1 MVMKLLF
8 KPFSFTDPKT
18 RYFTNILSGETG
30 SGKSSLIMQLLYL
43 LLTVKDVQMPFKR
56 VYVNIDGFDFDYFN
70 SLAKTNGLDVQF
82 FWLDMHEVFA
92 FAKEER
98 DLYQVYST
106 DGEGT
111 IAKRIRKNISEE
123 YIKYFSSLIICDEAD
138 NYLGTDLS
146 KEVKAMSLGFS
157 NFMKFKRHH
166 HIEMWLLTQKF
177 QNLNSQFYNNGAVN
191 RFLRVR
197 SMFFSFGKS
206 KILEHWVSSD
216 TSKKDNRLESYWYQ
230 IEDDLYNRYDVGA
243 NITTGD
249 GNVKKLKWL
258 FLILLA
264 GVVFSLFVGYKILG
278 KYFTSDSDI
287 KKETQTPKQ
296 IIIKD
301 LVNGEP
307 VNQVQPIFNVVKC
320 VTFKNTSNCYFR
332 NNFTSIS
339 NDFIAGLI
347 DQNLSNIRV
356 LYSFQDVSYISVD
369 DTGLSFIFNQ
379 IQRGKNNEDNN

>member
-1 MVMKLLF
+1 MKLLF
-8 KPFSFTDPKT
+8 KPFSFVDPKS

-30 SGKSSLIMQLLYL
+30 AGKSSLIMQLLYL
-43 LLTVKDVQMPFKR
+43 LLTNKDAQMPFKR
-56 VYVNIDGFDFDYFN
+56 VYINIDGFDFDYFN
-70 SLAKTNGLDVQF
+70 NLAKTNGRDVQF
-82 FWLDMHEVFA
+82 FWLNMHEVFS

-98 DLYQVYST
+98 ELYQVYST
-106 DGEGT
+106 DGQGT
-111 IAKRIRKNISEE
+111 IAKRIRENISEE

-177 QNLNSQFYNNGAVN
+177 QNLNSTFYNNGAIN

-197 SMFFSFGKS
+197 SMFFSFGKT
-206 KILEHWVSSD
+206 KVLQHWVNSD
-216 TSKKDNRLESYWYQ
+216 TSKKDNLLDSYWYE

-249 GNVKKLKWL
+249 GNVKKLKLL
-258 FLILLA
+258 FLSLLA
-264 GVVFSLFVGYKILG
+264 GAVFSIYIGYQILG
-278 KYFTSDSDI
+278 KYFYEDDSGKSITSKQATITKPIHGEFTKDI
-287 KKETQTPKQ
+287 HR
-296 IIIKD
+296 ID
-301 LVNGEP
+301 
-307 VNQVQPIFNVVKC
+307 NVVKC
-320 VTFKNTSNCYFR
+320 VTFKNISNCYFE
-332 NNFTSIS
+332 NQFTSIS
-339 NDFIAGLI
+339 NDFITGLI

-356 LYSFQDVSYISVD
+356 LYSDTDTSYLSVD

-379 IQRGKNNEDNN
+379 KTKRGKYEKDN

>member
-8 KPFSFTDPKT
+8 KPFSFTDPKS

-30 SGKSSLIMQLLYL
+30 AGKSSLIMQLLYL
-43 LLTVKDVQMPFKR
+43 LLTNKDAQMPFKR
-56 VYVNIDGFDFDYFN
+56 VYINIDGFDFDYFN
-70 SLAKTNGLDVQF
+70 NLAKTNGRDVQF
-82 FWLDMHEVFA
+82 FWLNMHEVFS

-106 DGEGT
+106 DGQGT
-111 IAKRIRKNISEE
+111 IAKRIRENISEE

-177 QNLNSQFYNNGAVN
+177 QNLNSTFYNNGAIN

-197 SMFFSFGKS
+197 SMFFSFGKT
-206 KILEHWVSSD
+206 KVLQHWVNSD
-216 TSKKDNRLESYWYQ
+216 TSKKDHLLDSYWYE

-249 GNVKKLKWL
+249 GNVKKLKLL
-258 FLILLA
+258 FLSLLA
-264 GVVFSLFVGYKILG
+264 GAIFSIYIGYQILG
-278 KYFTSDSDI
+278 KYFSEDDSS
-287 KKETQTPKQ
+287 KFPTPKQ
-296 IIIKD
+296 TVTTKSIH
-301 LVNGEP
+301 GEF
-307 VNQVQPIFNVVKC
+307 VRDVQRIDNVVKC
-320 VTFKNTSNCYFR
+320 VTFKNISNCYFE
-332 NNFTSIS
+332 NQFTSVS
-339 NDFIAGLI
+339 NDFITGLI

-356 LYSFQDVSYISVD
+356 LYSYTDTSYLSVD
-369 DTGLSFIFNQ
+369 DPGLSFIFNQ
-379 IQRGKNNEDNN
+379 KTKRGKYEKDN

>member
-8 KPFSFTDPKT
+8 KPFSFTDPKS

-30 SGKSSLIMQLLYL
+30 AGKSSLIMQFLYL
-43 LLTVKDVQMPFKR
+43 LLTDKNAQMPFKN
-56 VYVNIDGFDFDYFN
+56 VYINIDGFDFDYFN
-70 SLAKTNGLDVQF
+70 NLAKTNGRDVHF
-82 FWLDMHEVFA
+82 FWLNMHEVFS

-106 DGEGT
+106 DGQGT
-111 IAKRIRKNISEE
+111 IAKRIRENISGEFK
-123 YIKYFSSLIICDEAD
+123 KYFSSLIICDEAD

-146 KEVKAMSLGFS
+146 KEVKVMSLGFS

-177 QNLNSQFYNNGAVN
+177 QNLNSTFYNNGAIN

-197 SMFFSFGKS
+197 SMFFSFGKT
-206 KILEHWVSSD
+206 KVLQHWVNSD
-216 TSKKDNRLESYWYQ
+216 TSKKNHLLDSYWYE

-249 GNVKKLKWL
+249 GNVKKLKLL
-258 FLILLA
+258 FLSLLIGA
-264 GVVFSLFVGYKILG
+264 VFSIYIGYQILG
-278 KYFTSDSDI
+278 KYFSGDVSQKSLTPEQTIITKQVHDESAKDI
-287 KKETQTPKQ
+287 QR
-296 IIIKD
+296 ID
-301 LVNGEP
+301 
-307 VNQVQPIFNVVKC
+307 NVIKC
-320 VTFKNTSNCYFR
+320 VTFSNTSNCYFR
-332 NNFTSIS
+332 DNFSSIP
-339 NDFIAGLI
+339 NDFITGLI

-356 LYSFQDVSYISVD
+356 LYSFQDVSYLSVD

-379 IQRGKNNEDNN
+379 KQRGKNDENNN

>member
-8 KPFSFTDPKT
+8 KPFSFVDPKS

-30 SGKSSLIMQLLYL
+30 AGKSSLIMQLLYL
-43 LLTVKDVQMPFKR
+43 LLTNKDAQMPFKR
-56 VYVNIDGFDFDYFN
+56 VYINIDGFDFDYFN
-70 SLAKTNGLDVQF
+70 NLAKTNGRDVQF
-82 FWLDMHEVFA
+82 FWLNMHEVFS

-98 DLYQVYST
+98 ELYQVYST
-106 DGEGT
+106 DGQGT
-111 IAKRIRKNISEE
+111 IAKRIRENISEE

-177 QNLNSQFYNNGAVN
+177 QNLNSTFYNNGAIN

-197 SMFFSFGKS
+197 SMFFSFGKT
-206 KILEHWVSSD
+206 KVLQHWVNSD
-216 TSKKDNRLESYWYQ
+216 TSKKDNLLDSYWYE

-249 GNVKKLKWL
+249 GNVKKLKLL
-258 FLILLA
+258 FLSLLA
-264 GVVFSLFVGYKILG
+264 GAVFSIYIGYQILG
-278 KYFTSDSDI
+278 KYFYEDDSGKSITSKQATITKPIHGEFTKDI
-287 KKETQTPKQ
+287 HR
-296 IIIKD
+296 ID
-301 LVNGEP
+301 
-307 VNQVQPIFNVVKC
+307 NVVKC
-320 VTFKNTSNCYFR
+320 VTFKNISNCYFE
-332 NNFTSIS
+332 NQFTSIS
-339 NDFIAGLI
+339 NDFITGLI

-356 LYSFQDVSYISVD
+356 LYSDTDTSYLSVD

-379 IQRGKNNEDNN
+379 KTKRGKYEKDN